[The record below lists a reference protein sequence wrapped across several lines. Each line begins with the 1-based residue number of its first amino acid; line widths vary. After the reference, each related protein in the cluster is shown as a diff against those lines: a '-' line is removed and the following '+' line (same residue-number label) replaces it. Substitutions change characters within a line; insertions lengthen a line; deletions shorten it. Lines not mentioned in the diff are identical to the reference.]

1 MQYGMVIDVIDKQIR
16 NVFDSKRNLF
26 LTGAAGTGKS
36 TWLNKYID
44 EHENVLI
51 CAPTGIAALNIGGDT
66 MHRIFHIPVPAY
78 DTPSFAKGKKGAIT
92 QSVLNVIANAD
103 TIIMD
108 EISMARNDVFRFAI
122 KVIRKA
128 EKIKGSKIRIIVSGD
143 FSQLPPVV
151 KKNETSFLKK
161 FGLDASGY
169 AFTTQEWK
177 SCNFKVVELTDVK
190 RQEDREFIE
199 KLNEIRVGNF
209 TNLDYWKQFVNE
221 KPDYEN
227 SVVICGT
234 NAEADRI
241 NQEYLEKLPGDL
253 KVLQSQKQGYGTA
266 GYVDDIILVKEGCK
280 IIFTANDT
288 SYVNGK
294 PRYQNGTFGTVK
306 YVGSEYVAVH
316 VNGETISVAPHVF
329 SIYSYNCKGNVL
341 TKKEIGSVTQFPFKV
356 GKAITIHKSQGQTF
370 DDVIIS
376 PEIFASGQLYVA
388 LSRVRSP
395 KGLVLLSELKPEYL
409 IIHEHVK
416 KFYENSYTWDVK
428 KVVKKKPV
436 VKQRTMKK
444 RTTKKSTATKSA
456 KPKTVKR
463 KPSVKKTV
471 SRKTATKKSVAK
483 ARTSKRTVKKK

>member
-1 MQYGMVIDVIDKQIR
+1 MQYGMVIDVTDEQIQ
-16 NVFDSKRNLF
+16 NAFDSKRNLF
-26 LTGAAGTGKS
+26 LTGPAGTGKS
-36 TWLNKYID
+36 TRLNQYIN

-92 QSVLNVIANAD
+92 QAVLNVIANAD

-128 EKIKGSKIRIIVSGD
+128 EKIKGSKVRIIVSGD

-288 SYVNGK
+288 SYGNGK

-306 YVGSEYVAVH
+306 YVGSEYVAVDI
-316 VNGETISVAPHVF
+316 NGETISVAPHVF

-409 IIHEHVK
+409 IIDGHVK
-416 KFYENSYTWDVK
+416 KFYENGYTWDVK

-436 VKQRTMKK
+436 VKQS
-444 RTTKKSTATKSA
+444 TTKKSTATKSA

-471 SRKTATKKSVAK
+471 SRKTATKKSVTK
-483 ARTSKRTVKKK
+483 TKTVKRTAKKK

>member
-1 MQYGMVIDVIDKQIR
+1 MTEKQIAAA
-16 NVFDSKRNLF
+16 FASKRNLF
-26 LTGAAGTGKS
+26 VTGPAGTGKS
-36 TWLNKYID
+36 TRLNQYID

-92 QSVLNVIANAD
+92 QAVLNVIANAD

-128 EKIKGSKIRIIVSGD
+128 EKIKGSKVRIIVSGD

-151 KKNETSFLKK
+151 KKDETSFLKK
-161 FGLDASGY
+161 FGLDTSGY

-209 TNLDYWKQFVNE
+209 TNLDYWKQFINE

-306 YVGSEYVAVH
+306 YVGSEYVAVDI
-316 VNGETISVAPHVF
+316 NGETISVAPHVF

-341 TKKEIGSVTQFPFKV
+341 AKKEIGSVTQFPFKV

-409 IIHEHVK
+409 IIDEHVK
-416 KFYENSYTWDVK
+416 KFYENGYTWDVK

-463 KPSVKKTV
+463 KPSTKKTV
-471 SRKTATKKSVAK
+471 SRKTMTKKSVTKAK
-483 ARTSKRTVKKK
+483 TVKRNVKKK

>member
-1 MQYGMVIDVIDKQIR
+1 M
-16 NVFDSKRNLF
+16 
-26 LTGAAGTGKS
+26 
-36 TWLNKYID
+36 
-44 EHENVLI
+44 
-51 CAPTGIAALNIGGDT
+51 
-66 MHRIFHIPVPAY
+66 
-78 DTPSFAKGKKGAIT
+78 
-92 QSVLNVIANAD
+92 
-103 TIIMD
+103 
-108 EISMARNDVFRFAI
+108 FRFAI

-151 KKNETSFLKK
+151 KKNETNFLKK
-161 FGLDASGY
+161 FGLDVSGY

-177 SCNFKVVELTDVK
+177 NCNFKVVELTDVK
-190 RQEDREFIE
+190 RQEDCEFIE

-253 KVLQSQKQGYGTA
+253 KVLQSKKQGYGTA

-306 YVGSEYVAVH
+306 YVGSEYVAVDI
-316 VNGETISVAPHVF
+316 NGETISVAPHVF

-341 TKKEIGSVTQFPFKV
+341 AKKEIGSVTQFPFKV

-409 IIHEHVK
+409 IIDEHVK
-416 KFYENSYTWDVK
+416 KFYENGYTWDVK

-463 KPSVKKTV
+463 KPSTKKTV
-471 SRKTATKKSVAK
+471 SRKTMTKKSVTKAK
-483 ARTSKRTVKKK
+483 TVKRNVKKK

>member
-1 MQYGMVIDVIDKQIR
+1 MR
-16 NVFDSKRNLF
+16 
-26 LTGAAGTGKS
+26 
-36 TWLNKYID
+36 
-44 EHENVLI
+44 
-51 CAPTGIAALNIGGDT
+51 
-66 MHRIFHIPVPAY
+66 
-78 DTPSFAKGKKGAIT
+78 
-92 QSVLNVIANAD
+92 
-103 TIIMD
+103 
-108 EISMARNDVFRFAI
+108 
-122 KVIRKA
+122 
-128 EKIKGSKIRIIVSGD
+128 
-143 FSQLPPVV
+143 
-151 KKNETSFLKK
+151 
-161 FGLDASGY
+161 
-169 AFTTQEWK
+169 TTQEWK

-253 KVLQSQKQGYGTA
+253 KVLQSKKQGYGTA

-288 SYVNGK
+288 SYVSGK

-306 YVGSEYVAVH
+306 YVGSEYVAVDID
-316 VNGETISVAPHVF
+316 GETISVAPHVF
-329 SIYSYNCKGNVL
+329 SIYSYNCKGNIL

-409 IIHEHVK
+409 IIDEHVK
-416 KFYENSYTWDVK
+416 KFYENGYTWDVK

-436 VKQRTMKK
+436 VKQTKK
-444 RTTKKSTATKSA
+444 TKKSTIAKSA

-463 KPSVKKTV
+463 KPFTRKTV
-471 SRKTATKKSVAK
+471 SRKTTTKKSVTK
-483 ARTSKRTVKKK
+483 TKTSKRNTKKK